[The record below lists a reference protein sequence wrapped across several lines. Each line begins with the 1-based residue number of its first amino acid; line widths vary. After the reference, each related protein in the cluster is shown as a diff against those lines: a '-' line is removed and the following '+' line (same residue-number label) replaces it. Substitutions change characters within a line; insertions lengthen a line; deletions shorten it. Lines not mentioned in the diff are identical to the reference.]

1 MDLSNISI
9 GEIVK
14 TNYKTSDIFKKYG
27 IDFCCGGGKSIAKVC
42 QDSNLDQEEIVKE
55 VKKMLQTTKDEG
67 LPYDEWPIDLLA
79 TYVQKIHH
87 KYVEEAIPVLK
98 EYLAKIAKVHG
109 KHHPELLEIKA
120 LFDGCA
126 GELAMHMKKEEL
138 MLFPYIQKLAKLQE
152 STATPWQ
159 APVFGSIKNLIG
171 EMEDEHTAEG
181 DRFRTIVQLSNNYTP
196 PADACNTYL
205 VAFQKLREFETDLNL
220 HIHLENNIMFPKA
233 ITLEATLLREGVIK
247 DL

>member
-42 QDSNLDQEEIVKE
+42 QDSDLNEEEIVQE
-55 VKKMLQTTKDEG
+55 VKKMLQSTKDDG

-109 KHHPELLEIKA
+109 KHHPELHEINS
-120 LFDGCA
+120 LFEGCA
-126 GELAMHMKKEEL
+126 GELTKHMKKEEL
-138 MLFPYIQKLAKLQE
+138 MLFPYIQKLAKLQG
-152 STATPWQ
+152 SHDTPWQ
-159 APVFGSIKNLIG
+159 KPVFGSLKSLIDD
-171 EMEDEHTAEG
+171 MENEHTAEG

-196 PADACNTYL
+196 PADACNTYI
-205 VAFQKLREFETDLNL
+205 VAFQKLREFENDLNL
-220 HIHLENNIMFPKA
+220 HIHLENNIMFRKA
-233 ITLEATLLREGVIK
+233 IALETALVPSL
-247 DL
+247 D